1 MVNKYKITVCNK
13 DYTLVSEESKD
24 YTVKLGM
31 TLDKKI
37 KELKV
42 KFPSLSVTDCAV
54 LTAMDCMDEL
64 IKANQNIDNI
74 RSQIKDYVDDAG
86 RARNQ
91 ANASQR
97 EINALKEKVAALEK
111 ELSER
116 TNFDAAKTTEETVS
130 AEDIISQDI
139 REAIAKPVERPAAT
153 NQDRR
158 SNFVGTMNYNPDL
171 ETKDAGRN

>member
-116 TNFDAAKTTEETVS
+116 TNFDVAKTTEETVS

-158 SNFVGTMNYNPDL
+158 SNFVGTMNYNPNL
-171 ETKDAGRN
+171 ETKDGGRN